1 MKAEDFLHSKEI
13 YQATCL
19 TNKATYYLKDLVI
32 LLDDYARIQI
42 EKDRGRIKKSVMV
55 KANIE
60 GNELDVASYETY
72 EGCKFT
78 VSIES
83 IDSTPINLD

>member
-19 TNKATYYLKDLVI
+19 TNKSTYYLKDLVS

-42 EKDRGRIKKSVMV
+42 EKDREDCSENVPINKLWSDDRKAV
-55 KANIE
+55 KDFIINR
-60 GNELDVASYETY
+60 
-72 EGCKFT
+72 
-78 VSIES
+78 
-83 IDSTPINLD
+83 PINLES